1 MKNNPN
7 QNRIDSMFETLRE
20 KGQKALVT
28 FLTFGDPN
36 LETSEELVLAMEE
49 AGADLIEL
57 GVPFSDPMAEGPV
70 IQAANVRALKHKINL
85 DIIFGGVADLRKKT
99 QIPLV
104 FLMYFNSILSYGPER
119 FFENCKLHGIDG
131 VIIPDL
137 PFEESDE
144 VYDLT
149 QKYGVWQISMIAPTS
164 SEERSKAICQR
175 AKGFLYCVSS
185 MGVTG
190 TREDFTTDFDKMFAM
205 LNKYSDIP
213 KCIGFGISKPEHI
226 ENLKKY
232 CDGLIVGS
240 ALVKT
245 IAAGDTDEEKI
256 KGVKQLTAALKAP
269 LK

>member
-1 MKNNPN
+1 MKNK
-7 QNRIDSMFETLRE
+7 NRIDSMFEALRE
-20 KGQKALVT
+20 KDKKALVT
-28 FLTFGDPN
+28 FLTFGDPDI
-36 LETSEELVLAMEE
+36 ETSKKLVLAMEQ

-57 GVPFSDPMAEGPV
+57 GIPFSDPMAEGPV
-70 IQAANVRALKHKINL
+70 IQAANVRALKHEINL
-85 DIIFGGVADLRKKT
+85 DIIFKAVSELREST
-99 QIPLV
+99 QVPLV
-104 FLMYFNSILSYGPER
+104 FLMYFNSILSYGPEK
-119 FFENCKLHGIDG
+119 FFAGCKDAGVDG

-144 VYDLT
+144 IYDLT

-164 SEERSKAICQR
+164 SEQRSKAICER

-190 TREDFTTDFDKMFAM
+190 TRENFTTDFDNMFAM

-240 ALVKT
+240 AIVKT
-245 IAAGDTDEEKI
+245 IAAGKTESDKI
-256 KGVKQLTAALKAP
+256 NGVKELTAALKAP
-269 LK
+269 LM